1 MSYSTVMRSI
11 VGAFLSFCV
20 LVGSF
25 GVVSG
30 ATEAETGRDDDLVS
44 GLVVGGSDTLITEVP
59 WQAALLNSHADED
72 DDAADADQFCGATV
86 VSEEWL
92 VTAAHCVDNGTQPS
106 EVEVAVGK
114 TSLFEIASSDRHQL
128 REIVVS
134 PSWDDSE
141 GIGPDIALLRLAAPL
156 VLDGVLVAA
165 AQLPAEAL
173 GGTWPEIGHE
183 LKVSGW
189 GCTAEVGVD
198 EETSDACE
206 SSWPHHLQSVVIRDI
221 AGPNGAAPCGDIN
234 PLAIAFTYEIC
245 AGIEAGGKDSC
256 SGDSGGPLVSVEN
269 GEATLAGVVAWGFG
283 CAQPGKPGIYTRV
296 TSQRSWIDE
305 VTGGITSAPVD
316 PSFAALSKPERLLD
330 TRSSGVKV
338 GAIDGTGSAYELQVT
353 GEKGV
358 PSSGVAAVALNVTVV
373 DGEAGD
379 FGGFVTVYPCG
390 TRPDASNLNF
400 TSGQTIPNSVIA
412 PVSSSGK
419 VCFYVYG
426 KAHLLADVSGY
437 FSSGFSP
444 LSKPERLLDTRALGF
459 KVGELDGSGSIGVL
473 QVTGEEGVPST
484 GVVAVAL
491 NVTVVDGEAG
501 DFGGFVTVYPCGT
514 RPDAS
519 NLNFTSGQT
528 IPNSVIAPVS
538 AEGEVCFYVYG
549 KAHLLA
555 DVSGYFDN

>member
-1 MSYSTVMRSI
+1 MRSI

-30 ATEAETGRDDDLVS
+30 VTEAETGRDDDLVS

-59 WQAALLNSHADED
+59 WQAALLNSHPDED
-72 DDAADADQFCGATV
+72 DDAAAADQFCGATV
-86 VSEEWL
+86 ISEEWL
-92 VTAAHCVDNGTQPS
+92 VTAAHCVDEGTQPS
-106 EVEVAVGK
+106 AVEVAVGK
-114 TSLFEIASSDRHQL
+114 TSLFDIASSDRHQL
-128 REIVVS
+128 SEIVVS

-141 GIGPDIALLRLAAPL
+141 GIGPDIALLRLAAPI

-206 SSWPHHLQSVVIRDI
+206 SSWPHYLQSVVIRDI
-221 AGPNGAAPCGDIN
+221 SGPVGAAPCGDIN
-234 PLAIAFTYEIC
+234 PLAVAIEYEIC

-316 PSFAALSKPERLLD
+316 PSFSSLSKPERLLD
-330 TRSSGVKV
+330 TRPSGNKV
-338 GAIDGTGSAYELQVT
+338 GAIDGSGSVHVLQVA
-353 GEKGV
+353 GVKGV
-358 PSSGVAAVALNVTVV
+358 PSDVAAVALNVTAVST
-373 DGEAGD
+373 EASD
-379 FGGFVTVYPCG
+379 VGGFVTVYPCG
-390 TRPDASNLNF
+390 DRPNTSNLNF
-400 TSGQTIPNSVIA
+400 MSGQTVPNSVIA

-426 KAHLLADVSGY
+426 KAHLLTDVSGH
-437 FSSGFSP
+437 
-444 LSKPERLLDTRALGF
+444 
-459 KVGELDGSGSIGVL
+459 
-473 QVTGEEGVPST
+473 
-484 GVVAVAL
+484 
-491 NVTVVDGEAG
+491 
-501 DFGGFVTVYPCGT
+501 
-514 RPDAS
+514 
-519 NLNFTSGQT
+519 FTS
-528 IPNSVIAPVS
+528 
-538 AEGEVCFYVYG
+538 
-549 KAHLLA
+549 
-555 DVSGYFDN
+555 